1 MDILKDKDFKEL
13 MLKYEFAKK
22 RLVTELD
29 ILLEEYEF
37 NNGYNPVEHHRFV
50 RFMEN

>member
-22 RLVTELD
+22 KISYR
-29 ILLEEYEF
+29 
-37 NNGYNPVEHHRFV
+37 V
-50 RFMEN
+50 RYFIRRI